1 MTKHLFYNECAN
13 LCSVSVCC
21 LSCDSLSIRS
31 IQANVYWKVMTTS
44 HLQMPGCVGAVWVVR
59 CPVSRGPIL
68 TQAAEQSHNR
78 AVFDSSYQLPT
89 HSPATSPS
97 ATMHKN
103 PGYLWLCRPVCG
115 WCVRCCDL
123 LILILMFP
131 VNQARYAAAWPPA
144 SQFKVQQHGEHT
156 FIVHLFMR
164 AKLSILY
171 I

>member
-1 MTKHLFYNECAN
+1 MFYNESVLTSALYLYVVCRVILYLLIQAN
-13 LCSVSVCC
+13 
-21 LSCDSLSIRS
+21 
-31 IQANVYWKVMTTS
+31 ANVYWKVMTTS

-59 CPVSRGPIL
+59 CPVSLAPIL

-144 SQFKVQQHGEHT
+144 SLFKVQQHGGHT
-156 FIVHLFMR
+156 CIHLLTR
-164 AKLSILY
+164 AKLSILS